1 MAARLAFHYFPGNS
15 PLHRWDARC
24 KFLALLALTVG
35 LLHMTGPALALFSG
49 LFLVLLGIGKLP
61 GRALLRDLKG
71 WAFFLGII
79 FLLQALSYEESA
91 PRLIPWLPMT
101 HAGLSFAALTCW
113 RLLLVLCYA
122 TVFTFVTRPRQ
133 LQDGIA
139 WLLKPVPFLPARR
152 IALMMTLTLK
162 FLPFILDQA
171 DEVGM
176 AGRSRLAHRRRNPF
190 KRAKY
195 FVLPLFRR
203 SLIRADELALA
214 LAARGY
220 REDLPLRLPGVP
232 REDWIALILVL
243 LAVVLCG
250 LGLEEILTAARA
262 WL

>member
-49 LFLVLLGIGKLP
+49 LFLVLLGIGSLP

-101 HAGLSFAALTCW
+101 YAGLSFAALTCW
-113 RLLLVLCYA
+113 RLLLILCYA

-139 WLLKPVPFLPARR
+139 WLLKPFPFLPARR

-162 FLPFILDQA
+162 FLPLILDQA
-171 DEVGM
+171 DEVSM
-176 AGRSRLAHRRRNPF
+176 AGRSRLAHRRKNPF
-190 KRAKY
+190 KRSKY

-220 REDLPLRLPGVP
+220 REDLPLRLPGIS